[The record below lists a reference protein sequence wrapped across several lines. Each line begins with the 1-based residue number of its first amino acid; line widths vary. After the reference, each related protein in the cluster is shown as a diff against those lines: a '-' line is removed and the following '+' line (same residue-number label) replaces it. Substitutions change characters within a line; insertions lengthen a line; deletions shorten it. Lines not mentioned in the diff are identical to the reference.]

1 MGVRYKEL
9 FALPGRQYALG
20 APVILEEAAQM
31 LDQLTGR
38 VYVRLLLQS
47 IGQKPLSEVAVTVRW
62 QDGEV
67 QHHTWENPDGPL
79 LIPAPHREARPF
91 ALTVDRVVAD
101 AVWRGTDALLK
112 PLPEPALLETV
123 LSPEQAA
130 QYRESYGDGCKWVPE
145 RWEDL
150 YLCSCGAV
158 SRDALCGVCGK
169 RTPMLTPAVLQ
180 DLEDMIAERRER
192 ERREREEALA
202 RQLREQ
208 EEARLRLEEAKR
220 RKRARCMRMLRI
232 AGITAAVVVC
242 LAVLAAVGFYHVTR
256 IAIPKDHYEKAL
268 AALEQGNYQEAHRQ
282 FTLAGKYEDAE
293 EYLSRFSTPYL
304 VNTLRTI
311 EYKKGMFTAELK
323 PSKGS
328 GSDTSNTYDHR
339 GLLLESRTIT
349 WEGKG
354 EDALEKS
361 GEETISY
368 VYDEQGNCLEQWYNG
383 AFLERETYDEYGSVL
398 TYAHYGYDEV
408 PEESGVYTYQYDE
421 AGREI
426 SCVVVQETRR
436 GGHNTIVSNYA
447 YNVQGQMIRKEVMD
461 FNISSPHDSSRYSE
475 SWEYDAGGRVVQYTY
490 AIVFPKIPQWDRT
503 IKEVYS
509 YDGEG
514 REILKTEESVHDPES
529 GMDDVVVTTRTEYNE
544 KGDRVR
550 EEMTRCCPDA
560 PEENST
566 TVYSA
571 VYDREG
577 KLLEEK
583 EEHIYA
589 GKEENLSL
597 GKTVIK
603 RYEYDL
609 FGRLTEKRER
619 IRYPEGSQN
628 EGKRMDIVTRHT
640 YDSDGMLR
648 ETVEREIYADPQ
660 KVGAKTVTTYN
671 ENGLPEKVSF
681 ATEVYESVS
690 EYTYAYFYHP
700 DGEE

>member
-1 MGVRYKEL
+1 MGVWYKEL

-20 APVILEEAAQM
+20 APVILEEAAQV

-67 QHHTWENPDGPL
+67 QNHTWENPDGPL
-79 LIPAPHREARPF
+79 LIPAPYREARPF

-101 AVWRGTDALLK
+101 AVWRGTDAPLK

-192 ERREREEALA
+192 ERREQEEALA

-232 AGITAAVVVC
+232 AGVAAAVVVC

-293 EYLSRFSTPYL
+293 EYLSRFSTPQVTTMYR
-304 VNTLRTI
+304 VKSSQNG
-311 EYKKGMFTAELK
+311 KW
-323 PSKGS
+323 
-328 GSDTSNTYDHR
+328 TSNAYETVNTYDHR
-339 GLLLESRTIT
+339 ELLLDSVTVSWHES
-349 WEGKG
+349 
-354 EDALEKS
+354 
-361 GEETISY
+361 
-368 VYDEQGNCLEQWYNG
+368 EQGAWEKT
-383 AFLERETYDEYGSVL
+383 REDSYSYTYDEDGNPLERRSEGDLVERMTYDARGSLLTKEVL
-398 TYAHYGYDEV
+398 DDAGNVLDTRV
-408 PEESGVYTYQYDE
+408 CTYQYDE
-421 AGREI
+421 AGRVVLSMAVHTYEGSADMNNTVTRTFVYNADGSLAQQDTLTVYEKDTRMNNRLTESWTYCEDGQVARYIRSYIFTGENRWSRTETQTFAYDGDGRVILETEEI
-426 SCVVVQETRR
+426 VHHPQSNMEDVVVSIRT
-436 GGHNTIVSNYA
+436 A
-447 YNVQGQMIRKEVMD
+447 YNENGDVIRKE
-461 FNISSPHDSSRYSE
+461 NTLSSYNSPENNS
-475 SWEYDAGGRVVQYTY
+475 A
-490 AIVFPKIPQWDRT
+490 
-503 IKEVYS
+503 
-509 YDGEG
+509 
-514 REILKTEESVHDPES
+514 EI
-529 GMDDVVVTTRTEYNE
+529 
-544 KGDRVR
+544 
-550 EEMTRCCPDA
+550 
-560 PEENST
+560 
-566 TVYSA
+566 YSA
-571 VYDREG
+571 TYDREG

-589 GKEENLSL
+589 DIETHFSL
-597 GKTVIK
+597 GWTKTN

-609 FGRLTEKRER
+609 LGRLTKKKEHVQC
-619 IRYPEGSQN
+619 PAGSDRG
-628 EGKRMDIVTRHT
+628 EYKLYVTTVYT

-648 ETVEREIYADPQ
+648 EAVEKQKSTNPQELDAQNITV
-660 KVGAKTVTTYN
+660 YN
-671 ENGLPEKVSF
+671 ANGLPEKVSF

-690 EYTYAYFYHP
+690 EYTYAYFYDP
-700 DGEE
+700 DGEK